1 LNESNRLQLKI
12 TLEHVKPAVWRRVVV
27 SDALT
32 FQQLHK
38 VIQYAMGWE
47 DCHLHEFEL
56 ANPRLCIGSKQADG
70 FMDFGDSEPLL
81 PERTTRL
88 ADVLAGKRKLRYW
101 YDFGDDWW
109 HTIAIEK
116 RLPADPAAAPAELVA
131 GENACPPEDCGGP
144 WGYAEMLAAVGD
156 PSDPAHEE
164 YLQWLDGDEV
174 DPAAF
179 DFERHAKLVRA
190 VFAVRKRK
198 KAPGRG
204 G

>member
-1 LNESNRLQLKI
+1 MTESNRLQLKI
-12 TLEHVKPAVWRRVVV
+12 TLDHVEPAVWRRVVV

-38 VIQYAMGWE
+38 VIQRAMGWE
-47 DCHLHEFEL
+47 DCHMHEFEL
-56 ANPRLCIGSKQADG
+56 ASPRMRIGSNQADG
-70 FMDFGDSEPLL
+70 FTDFGATEHLL

-88 ADVLAGKRKLRYW
+88 GDVLAGKRKLRYW

-116 RLPADPAAAPAELVA
+116 RLPADPSAAPAELIA

-144 WGYAEMLAAVGD
+144 WGYAEMLAAAAD
-156 PSDPAHEE
+156 PSDPAHQEF
-164 YLQWLDGDEV
+164 LAWLDGDEL

-179 DFERHAKLVRA
+179 DFARHAKQVRA
-190 VFAVRKRK
+190 ACAVRKRK
-198 KAPGRG
+198 RAPDRG
-204 G
+204 A